1 MRETAPGVFV
11 DHYGLL
17 SLLPTV
23 FVITTAVLTHRPV
36 AALLVGVVI
45 GIVLLDPTT
54 AVSTFSEIMLEVM
67 QDETIGWVIMVC
79 GLMGSLIYILIRTG
93 GASAF
98 ARKMAEKANTR
109 NKSMLVTWFLGMVL
123 FIDDYLNAIAIGN
136 SMKKVTD
143 NFKVS
148 RAMLSYV
155 VDSTAAPTCVLVPI
169 STWAVF
175 FAAVL
180 EGTGA
185 AAAGDGMMMYISG
198 IPFMFYPIV
207 ALLLGPLVATGRFPL
222 IGHMR
227 AAEELAQKGIAAMEP
242 VEQIEVVDGPL
253 DENGQPR
260 SNIWVFLV
268 PLLALIGFSW
278 YFDIDLLRGI
288 IATLAVTIPMVVMMK
303 LLGAYQALDGV
314 LEGFKIMIP
323 PLAIVVVAFMFKTV
337 NDQLGLPQYVIE
349 SVQPLMSP
357 LLFPVIVFLT
367 MALVSFA
374 TGSSWGVF
382 AIAIPIVMPLGAA
395 MNVPTALTIG
405 ALLSA
410 SSFGSH
416 ACFYG
421 DATVLSAQSS
431 GVSVMEHALTQL
443 PYALIAA
450 AIASAG
456 YVAYTFLVL

>member
-1 MRETAPGVFV
+1 M
-11 DHYGLL
+11 L
-17 SLLPTV
+17 SLVPTV

-36 AALLVGVVI
+36 AALLVGVTI
-45 GIVLLDPTT
+45 GIVMIDPAT
-54 AVSTFSEIMLEVM
+54 AVNSFSEIMLEVM

-93 GASAF
+93 GAAAF

-143 NFKVS
+143 KFKVS

-185 AAAGDGMMMYISG
+185 AAAGDGMRMYISG

-207 ALLLGPLVATGRFPL
+207 ALLMVPFVATGRFPL

-227 AAEELAQKGIAAMEP
+227 AAEELAQKGIVAMDP
-242 VEQIEVVDGPL
+242 VEQIEVIDGPV

-260 SNIWVFLV
+260 SNTWVFLV

-303 LLGAYQALDGV
+303 LMGAYEALDGV

-337 NDQLGLPQYVIE
+337 NDQLGLPQFVIE

-367 MALVSFA
+367 MAMVSFA

-382 AIAIPIVMPLGAA
+382 AIAIPIVMPLGEA
-395 MNVPTALTIG
+395 MNVPIALTIG

-450 AIASAG
+450 AVAAVG
-456 YVAYTFLVL
+456 YVAYSFLVL

>member
-1 MRETAPGVFV
+1 M
-11 DHYGLL
+11 DHYGII
-17 SLLPTV
+17 SLLPTAV
-23 FVITTAVLTHRPV
+23 VITTAVLTHRPV
-36 AALLVGVVI
+36 AALLAGVVVGILLISPANII
-45 GIVLLDPTT
+45 GSL
-54 AVSTFSEIMLEVM
+54 SEITLQVM

-79 GLMGSLIYILIRTG
+79 GLMGSLIYILIKTG
-93 GASAF
+93 GAAAF
-98 ARKMAEKANTR
+98 ARNMARHANTR
-109 NKSMLVTWFLGMVL
+109 NKSMMVTWFLGLVI

-143 NFKVS
+143 EFKVS

-155 VDSTAAPTCVLVPI
+155 VDSTAAPTCVIVPI

-180 EGTGA
+180 ETVNVADVGE
-185 AAAGDGMMMYISG
+185 GMKMYISG
-198 IPFMFYPIV
+198 IPFMFYPFI
-207 ALLLGPLVATGRFPL
+207 AILLVPLVATGKFPL
-222 IGHMR
+222 IGPMR
-227 AAEELAQKGIAAMEP
+227 AAEELARQGIIAMEP
-242 VEQIEVVDGPL
+242 VEQIEVTDGPV
-253 DENGQPR
+253 DQHGNPR
-260 SNIWVFLV
+260 SNMWVFLI

-288 IATLAVTIPMVVMMK
+288 MATLALTIPMVVAMK
-303 LLGAYQALDGV
+303 LMSAHQALDGV
-314 LEGFKIMIP
+314 LEGFKVMLP

-337 NDQLGLPQYVIE
+337 NDQLGLPQFVIE

-357 LLFPVIVFLT
+357 LLLPVVVFLT

-382 AIAIPIVMPLGAA
+382 AIAIPIVMPLGEA
-395 MNVPTALTIG
+395 MNVPIPLMIG

-450 AIASAG
+450 GLAS
-456 YVAYTFLVL
+456 VAYIAYGLFLT

>member
-1 MRETAPGVFV
+1 MDQFGIV
-11 DHYGLL
+11 
-17 SLLPTV
+17 SLLPTAL
-23 FVITTAVLTHRPV
+23 VITTAVLTHRPV
-36 AALLVGVVI
+36 AALLAGVVLGIFLLSPGNII
-45 GIVLLDPTT
+45 GSLADIT
-54 AVSTFSEIMLEVM
+54 LEVM

-79 GLMGSLIYILIRTG
+79 GLMGSLIYILIQTG

-98 ARKMAEKANTR
+98 ARKMARRANTR
-109 NKSMLVTWFLGMVL
+109 NKSMMVTWFLGMVM

-143 NFKVS
+143 EFKVS

-155 VDSTAAPTCVLVPI
+155 VDSTAAPTCVIVPI

-175 FAAVL
+175 FAGIL
-180 EGTGA
+180 ESVNVANVGE
-185 AAAGDGMMMYISG
+185 GMKMYVSG
-198 IPFMFYPIV
+198 IPFMFYPFI
-207 ALLLGPLVATGRFPL
+207 ALLLVPLVATGKFPL
-222 IGHMR
+222 IGPMK
-227 AAEELAQKGIAAMEP
+227 AAEELAKQGIAAMEP
-242 VEQIEVVDGPL
+242 VEQIEVIDGPV
-253 DENGQPR
+253 DENGRPK
-260 SNIWVFLV
+260 SNMWVFLV
-268 PLLALIGFSW
+268 PLIALIGFSW

-288 IATLAVTIPMVVMMK
+288 IATLVLTIPMVVGLK
-303 LLGAYQALDGV
+303 LISAHGALDGV
-314 LEGFKIMIP
+314 LEGFKIMLP

-349 SVQPLMSP
+349 TVQPLMTP
-357 LLFPVIVFLT
+357 IMLPVVVFLT
-367 MALVSFA
+367 MALVAFA

-382 AIAIPIVMPLGAA
+382 AIAIPIVMPLGEA
-395 MNVPTALTIG
+395 MNVPIPLMIG

-431 GVSVMEHALTQL
+431 GVSVIEHALTQL

-450 AIASAG
+450 ALASAAYIG
-456 YVAYTFLVL
+456 YGVMTN

>member
-1 MRETAPGVFV
+1 LDHFGVV
-11 DHYGLL
+11 
-17 SLLPTV
+17 SLIPTV
-23 FVITTAVLTHRPV
+23 VVITTAILTHRPV
-36 AALLVGVVI
+36 AALLAGVIVGLL
-45 GIVLLDPTT
+45 LLDPANLVGGLADVT
-54 AVSTFSEIMLEVM
+54 LQVM

-79 GLMGSLIYILIRTG
+79 GLMGSLIYILIQTG

-98 ARKMAEKANTR
+98 ARKVAQRANSR
-109 NKSMLVTWFLGMVL
+109 NKSLMLTWFLGMVM

-143 NFKVS
+143 SFKVS

-155 VDSTAAPTCVLVPI
+155 VDSTAAPTCVIVPI

-175 FAAVL
+175 FAGVL
-180 EGTGA
+180 ESVNVADVGG
-185 AAAGDGMMMYISG
+185 GMKMYIAG
-198 IPFMFYPIV
+198 IPYMFYPFI
-207 ALLLGPLVATGRFPL
+207 ALFLVPLVATGRFPL
-222 IGHMR
+222 IGPMR
-227 AAEELAQKGIAAMEP
+227 AAEELAQMGRVAMEP
-242 VEQIEVVDGPL
+242 TDQIEVIDGPV
-253 DENGQPR
+253 DENGRPM
-260 SNIWVFLV
+260 SNMWVFLI
-268 PLLALIGFSW
+268 PLLSLIGFSW

-288 IATLAVTIPMVVMMK
+288 MVTLVVTIPMVVGMK
-303 LLGAYQALDGV
+303 LITAHKALDAV
-314 LEGFKIMIP
+314 MDGFKMMIP

-337 NDQLGLPQYVIE
+337 NDELGLPQYVIS

-357 LLFPVIVFLT
+357 LMLPVVVFLT

-382 AIAIPIVMPLGAA
+382 AIAIPIVMPLGES
-395 MNVPTALTIG
+395 MGVPIPLMIG

-450 AIASAG
+450 ALAAMAYIAYG
-456 YVAYTFLVL
+456 LVLA

>member
-1 MRETAPGVFV
+1 V

-23 FVITTAVLTHRPV
+23 VVITTAVLTHRPV
-36 AALLVGVVI
+36 AALLTGVVI
-45 GIVLLDPTT
+45 GILLLDPTS

-79 GLMGSLIYILIRTG
+79 GLMGSLIYILIKTG

-98 ARKMAEKANTR
+98 ARKMAEHANTR

-143 NFKVS
+143 RFKVS

-180 EGTGA
+180 ETTGSA
-185 AAAGDGMMMYISG
+185 AVGEGMMMYISG
-198 IPFMFYPIV
+198 IPFMFYPII
-207 ALLLGPLVATGRFPL
+207 ALLLVPLVA
-222 IGHMR
+222 
-227 AAEELAQKGIAAMEP
+227 P
-242 VEQIEVVDGPL
+242 VDQIEVVDGPV

-288 IATLAVTIPMVVMMK
+288 IATLAVTIPLVVMMK
-303 LLGAYQALDGV
+303 LLGAYAALDAV
-314 LEGFKIMIP
+314 LDGFKIMIP

-357 LLFPVIVFLT
+357 LLYPVIVFLT

-395 MNVPTALTIG
+395 MDVPTALTIG

-431 GVSVMEHALTQL
+431 GINVMEHALTQL
-443 PYALIAA
+443 PYAVIAATLA
-450 AIASAG
+450 AIAYVG
-456 YVAYTFLVL
+456 YTYFVL

>member
-1 MRETAPGVFV
+1 MRWPV
-11 DHYGLL
+11 DQFGIV
-17 SLLPTV
+17 SLLPTAL
-23 FVITTAVLTHRPV
+23 VITTAVLTHRPV
-36 AALLVGVVI
+36 AALLAGVVLGIFLLSPGNII
-45 GIVLLDPTT
+45 GSLADIT
-54 AVSTFSEIMLEVM
+54 LEVM

-79 GLMGSLIYILIRTG
+79 GLMGSLIYILIQTG

-98 ARKMAEKANTR
+98 ARKMARRANTR
-109 NKSMLVTWFLGMVL
+109 NKSMMVTWFLGMVM

-143 NFKVS
+143 EFKVS

-155 VDSTAAPTCVLVPI
+155 VDSTAAPTCVIVPI

-175 FAAVL
+175 FAGIL
-180 EGTGA
+180 ESVNVANVGE
-185 AAAGDGMMMYISG
+185 GMKMYVSG
-198 IPFMFYPIV
+198 IPFMFYPFI
-207 ALLLGPLVATGRFPL
+207 ALLLVPLVATGKFPL
-222 IGHMR
+222 IGPMK
-227 AAEELAQKGIAAMEP
+227 AAEELAKQGIAAMEP
-242 VEQIEVVDGPL
+242 VEQIEVIDGPV
-253 DENGQPR
+253 DENGRPK
-260 SNIWVFLV
+260 SNMWVFLV
-268 PLLALIGFSW
+268 PLIALIGFSW

-288 IATLAVTIPMVVMMK
+288 IATLVLTIPMVVGLK
-303 LLGAYQALDGV
+303 LISAHGALDGV
-314 LEGFKIMIP
+314 LEGFKIMLP

-349 SVQPLMSP
+349 TVQPLMTP
-357 LLFPVIVFLT
+357 IMLPVVVFLT
-367 MALVSFA
+367 MALVAFA

-382 AIAIPIVMPLGAA
+382 AIAIPIVMPLGEA
-395 MNVPTALTIG
+395 MNVPIPLMIG

-431 GVSVMEHALTQL
+431 GVSVIEHALTQL

-450 AIASAG
+450 ALASAAYIG
-456 YVAYTFLVL
+456 YGVMTN

>member
-1 MRETAPGVFV
+1 V
-11 DHYGLL
+11 DQFGIV
-17 SLLPTV
+17 SLLPTAL
-23 FVITTAVLTHRPV
+23 VITTAVLTHRPV
-36 AALLVGVVI
+36 AALLAGVVLGIFLLSPGNII
-45 GIVLLDPTT
+45 GSLADIT
-54 AVSTFSEIMLEVM
+54 LEVM

-79 GLMGSLIYILIRTG
+79 GLMGSLIYILIQTG

-98 ARKMAEKANTR
+98 ARKMARRANTR
-109 NKSMLVTWFLGMVL
+109 NKSMMVTWFLGMVM

-143 NFKVS
+143 EFKVS

-155 VDSTAAPTCVLVPI
+155 VDSTAAPTCVIVPI

-175 FAAVL
+175 FAGIL
-180 EGTGA
+180 ESVNVANVGE
-185 AAAGDGMMMYISG
+185 GMKMYVSG
-198 IPFMFYPIV
+198 IPFMFYPFI
-207 ALLLGPLVATGRFPL
+207 ALLLVPLVATGKFPL
-222 IGHMR
+222 IGPMK
-227 AAEELAQKGIAAMEP
+227 AAEELAKQGIAAMEP
-242 VEQIEVVDGPL
+242 VEQIEVIDGPV
-253 DENGQPR
+253 DENGRPK
-260 SNIWVFLV
+260 SNMWVFLV
-268 PLLALIGFSW
+268 PLIALIGFSW

-288 IATLAVTIPMVVMMK
+288 IATLVLTIPMVVGLK
-303 LLGAYQALDGV
+303 LISAHGALDGV
-314 LEGFKIMIP
+314 LEGFKIMLP

-349 SVQPLMSP
+349 TVQPLMTP
-357 LLFPVIVFLT
+357 IMLPVVVFLT
-367 MALVSFA
+367 MALVAFA

-382 AIAIPIVMPLGAA
+382 AIAIPIVMPLGEA
-395 MNVPTALTIG
+395 MNVPIPLMIG

-431 GVSVMEHALTQL
+431 GVSVIEHALTQL

-450 AIASAG
+450 ALASAAYIG
-456 YVAYTFLVL
+456 YGVMTN

>member
-1 MRETAPGVFV
+1 MPETVPGVPV

-45 GIVLLDPTT
+45 GILLLNPT
-54 AVSTFSEIMLEVM
+54 AVVSTFSDIMLEVM
-67 QDETIGWVIMVC
+67 QDETIAWVIMVC
-79 GLMGSLIYILIRTG
+79 GLMGSLIYILIKTG

-98 ARKMAEKANTR
+98 ARKMAERANTR

-143 NFKVS
+143 GFKVS

-180 EGTGA
+180 ETTGA
-185 AAAGDGMMMYISG
+185 AGADEGMMMYISG
-198 IPFMFYPIV
+198 IPFMFYPII
-207 ALLLGPLVATGRFPL
+207 ALLLVPLVATGRFPL
-222 IGHMR
+222 IGPMK
-227 AAEELAQKGIAAMEP
+227 AAEELAQQGIVAIEP
-242 VEQIEVVDGPL
+242 VAQIEVVDGPV
-253 DENGQPR
+253 DENGKPR

-278 YFDIDLLRGI
+278 YFEIDLLRGI
-288 IATLAVTIPMVVMMK
+288 IATLALTIPMVVMMK
-303 LLGAYQALDGV
+303 LLGAFEALDAV
-314 LEGFKIMIP
+314 LDGFKVMIP

-357 LLFPVIVFLT
+357 LFYPVIVFLT

-395 MNVPTALTIG
+395 MDVPTALTIG

-431 GVSVMEHALTQL
+431 GINVMEHALTQL
-443 PYALIAA
+443 PYAVIAATVA
-450 AIASAG
+450 AIAYVG
-456 YVAYTFLVL
+456 YAAIVL